1 MKNILASIMIGSAC
15 LLLPELADSEEIRHV
30 ILCESDGFAPQHC
43 DLPLAP
49 RHAEIKEIRKA
60 KQLSSKPCIEGKSWV
75 ADESGITVK
84 NGCRAEFLV
93 VFRIS
98 DRSERPERWH
108 ERSDSGY
115 RQEESEDWSRNSPQ
129 YNEDPSAVV
138 IRSFEDVLTRR
149 PSREEMRYYRD
160 LIIERNWTER
170 QLRRELRHQRRS
182 DEGY

>member
-1 MKNILASIMIGSAC
+1 MKNILAAIMVGGAG
-15 LLLPELADSEEIRHV
+15 LLFPQLADCEEIRHV
-30 ILCESDGFAPQHC
+30 ILCESDGFAPEHC
-43 DLPLAP
+43 DLPVAP

-93 VFRIS
+93 VFRVS
-98 DRSERPERWH
+98 DRSERRERWH

-115 RQEESEDWSRNSPQ
+115 RQEGPGDWSRNSPR
-129 YNEDPSAVV
+129 YDEDPSDIVF
-138 IRSFEDVLTRR
+138 RSFEDVLNRR

-160 LIIERNWTER
+160 LIIEQNWTER
-170 QLRRELRHQRRS
+170 QLRRELRHQRR
-182 DEGY
+182 

>member
-1 MKNILASIMIGSAC
+1 MKNIFAAIMVGSAC
-15 LLLPELADSEEIRHV
+15 LLLPQLAGSEEIRHF
-30 ILCESDGFAPQHC
+30 ILCESDDFTPQHC

-93 VFRIS
+93 VFRVS
-98 DRSERPERWH
+98 DRSERSERWH

-115 RQEESEDWSRNSPQ
+115 RQEESEDWSRNAPR
-129 YNEDPSAVV
+129 YDEDPSDIV
-138 IRSFEDVLTRR
+138 IRSFEEILGRR
-149 PSREEMRYYRD
+149 PSRDELRYYRD
-160 LIIERNWTER
+160 LLIERNWTER
-170 QLRRELRHQRRS
+170 QLRRDLRHQHR
-182 DEGY
+182 

>member
-1 MKNILASIMIGSAC
+1 MKNILATIMVGSVC
-15 LLLPELADSEEIRHV
+15 LLLPQLAGSEEIRHI
-30 ILCESDGFAPQHC
+30 ILCESDGFAPHHC

-60 KQLSSKPCIEGKSWV
+60 KQLSSKPCIEGKTWV

-93 VFRIS
+93 VFRVS
-98 DRSERPERWH
+98 DRFERRESWH
-108 ERSDSGY
+108 GRSDSGY
-115 RQEESEDWSRNSPQ
+115 RQEESEDWSRNSPR
-129 YNEDPSAVV
+129 YDVDPAEIV
-138 IRSFEDVLTRR
+138 IRSFEDVLNRK

-170 QLRRELRHQRRS
+170 QLRRELRHQRR
-182 DEGY
+182 